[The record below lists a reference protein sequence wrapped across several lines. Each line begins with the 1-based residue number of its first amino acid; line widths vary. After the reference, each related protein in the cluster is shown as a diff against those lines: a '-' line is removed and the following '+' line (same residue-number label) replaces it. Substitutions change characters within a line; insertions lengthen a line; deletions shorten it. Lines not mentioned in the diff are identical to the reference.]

1 MAFQVATLYDVVAG
15 TDTATGIAMVPAMTV
30 DPARGTIAMRR
41 LMLAFVV
48 FSLPL
53 RATAQNLGPSPE
65 EQYASLMKEYSD
77 SLRRATDGL
86 RTAKSEDDRKKV
98 LASYPTVD
106 RIGPRF
112 LALAKKYPHTSAAC
126 DALVWIVGQSRV
138 AQDTFPPSRTELM
151 SEAMEQ
157 LARDHIDDN
166 RVGVLCRTICQYAS
180 PLRDKF
186 LRIVYEKAT
195 NREVRGRACL
205 SLAEYLVL
213 KSETVERARSADSSK
228 RKPSF
233 DIAHDA
239 YLEHL
244 ISIDPALLTQEAE
257 QLFLTVIEKFG
268 EFTAR
273 RGTITFA
280 QLAERHLKALHELGV
295 GHSAPEIEGAD
306 VDGKHFKL
314 SDFRGKVVA
323 IVFTG
328 DWCGPCRE
336 EYPHERQLVSRLRD
350 KPFVLLGVNTDSDKQ
365 TLRNLISTGE
375 VTWKCWWDG
384 AMDGPISKAW
394 DVKAFPS
401 VVVLDANGVIRYS
414 GVSVRRES
422 LDKAVDGLLK
432 ELESSPRR

>member
-1 MAFQVATLYDVVAG
+1 
-15 TDTATGIAMVPAMTV
+15 
-30 DPARGTIAMRR
+30 
-41 LMLAFVV
+41 
-48 FSLPL
+48 
-53 RATAQNLGPSPE
+53 
-65 EQYASLMKEYSD
+65 MKEYSD
-77 SLRRATDGL
+77 SLRQATEGL
-86 RTAKSEDDRKKV
+86 RNAKTDDDRKKV

-112 LALAKKYPHTSAAC
+112 LALAKKYPRTSAAC
-126 DALVWIVGQSRV
+126 DALVWTVGQSRV
-138 AQDTFPPSRTELM
+138 TSDTFPPSRTELM

-157 LARDHIDDN
+157 LARDHIDDS
-166 RVGVLCRTICQYAS
+166 RVGVLCRSICQYAS

-186 LRIVYEKAT
+186 LRTVYEKAT
-195 NREVRGRACL
+195 SREVRGRACL
-205 SLAEYLVL
+205 SLAEYLVV

-233 DIAHDA
+233 DIALDA
-239 YLEHL
+239 YLQHL
-244 ISIDPALLTQEAE
+244 VSIDPALLTKEAE

-273 RGTITFA
+273 RGTVTFS
-280 QLAERHLKALHELGV
+280 QLAERHLKALHELRV

-365 TLRNLISTGE
+365 TLRKLISTGE

-394 DVKAFPS
+394 DVKGFPS
-401 VVVLDANGVIRYS
+401 VVVLDANGVIRHS